1 MTSRFVP
8 YLLRLLC
15 LCLLAF
21 NAYAQDVTTFANSPS
36 PATLT
41 EENATQRDLQV
52 LGKLLKES
60 HPKMLEESFAIS
72 LDSEL
77 AKFYQLAKHVDTPSD
92 SYLLLQQ
99 FTSLMGDGHT
109 TLALDTALFKTYYPI
124 RLGIEE
130 YPTVRLMTAPKIFQ
144 RYVGKEIKSICD
156 IPILDVVDTLRRYI
170 SADNVQYSLSQVS
183 DLGSF
188 CIYWRSLG
196 LDTLKVTFADMDS
209 IFISPISVSDR
220 VELYSSPKAMHY
232 NTLTAPRKA
241 LYWYDVMAA
250 PGVAYLQMN
259 AMKDYQTE
267 YSRITTSKPSG
278 YKLTPQEEAYL
289 SSLPRFSDFI
299 DQMFQEM
306 DSLHTHTLIID
317 LRYNSGGNSML
328 GDMLL
333 QYLPSQR
340 EDTSHYTY
348 HLRVSELWRS
358 NYPSV
363 SERIPKAYSG
373 KMIDGKTFSD
383 LILTDGQ
390 SQMSCDQS
398 HTPRRTF
405 KGDVY
410 IFVGEKTFSS
420 AGMLATVAQDAGVA
434 LILEDASSP
443 CAFAPCHY
451 GDVIGFTLP
460 NSGFKGYTSSKS
472 FVRPDQTRCGEKRL
486 VTDRSIP
493 QTKETSQLGADPLW
507 EYVINTTSE
516 TKE

>member
-8 YLLRLLC
+8 YLLRSLC

-21 NAYAQDVTTFANSPS
+21 NAYAQDVITFANSPS
-36 PATLT
+36 QATLT

-60 HPKMLEESFAIS
+60 HPKMLEEGFAIS

-109 TLALDTALFKTYYPI
+109 TLTLDTALFKTYYPI

-130 YPTVRLMTAPKIFQ
+130 YPIVRLMTAPKTLQ
-144 RYVGKEIKSICD
+144 SYVGKEIKSICD
-156 IPILDVVDTLRRYI
+156 IPILDVVDTLRHYI

-183 DLGSF
+183 ALGSF

-209 IFISPISVSDR
+209 IFISPIPVSNR
-220 VELYSSPKAMHY
+220 VELYSSPNAKHY
-232 NTLTAPRKA
+232 STLTAPRKA

-259 AMKDYQTE
+259 AMKDYQSE
-267 YSRITTSKPSG
+267 YSRITNSKQSG
-278 YKLTPQEEAYL
+278 DKLTPQEEAYL

-317 LRYNSGGNSML
+317 LRYNSGGSSML
-328 GDMLL
+328 GDM
-333 QYLPSQR
+333 YLNIYPRKERAPQ
-340 EDTSHYTY
+340 TIHITY
-348 HLRVSELWRS
+348 ECLS
-358 NYPSV
+358 
-363 SERIPKAYSG
+363 
-373 KMIDGKTFSD
+373 
-383 LILTDGQ
+383 
-390 SQMSCDQS
+390 
-398 HTPRRTF
+398 
-405 KGDVY
+405 
-410 IFVGEKTFSS
+410 
-420 AGMLATVAQDAGVA
+420 
-434 LILEDASSP
+434 
-443 CAFAPCHY
+443 
-451 GDVIGFTLP
+451 
-460 NSGFKGYTSSKS
+460 
-472 FVRPDQTRCGEKRL
+472 CGEVTAPPCPRGFRKR
-486 VTDRSIP
+486 T
-493 QTKETSQLGADPLW
+493 LGR
-507 EYVINTTSE
+507 
-516 TKE
+516 